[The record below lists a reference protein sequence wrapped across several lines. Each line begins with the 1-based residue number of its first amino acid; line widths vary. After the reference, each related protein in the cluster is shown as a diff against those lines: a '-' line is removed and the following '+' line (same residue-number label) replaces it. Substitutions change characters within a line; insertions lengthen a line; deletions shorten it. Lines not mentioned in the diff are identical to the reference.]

1 MLAKKLFD
9 VYYNHDI
16 EVCQNLVLKGFI
28 AMTTPIVSNAN
39 IQQPVSAPIPDFKP
53 SYNAVQLNLS
63 HPTLNV
69 PPMLP
74 PAPPT
79 ATQQW
84 TA

>member
-1 MLAKKLFD
+1 M
-9 VYYNHDI
+9 NT
-16 EVCQNLVLKGFI
+16 QLVLKGFI
-28 AMTTPIVSNAN
+28 IMTTPISANAN
-39 IQQPVSAPIPDFKP
+39 VQQPVYTPMDFKP

-63 HPTLNV
+63 QPTLNV

>member
-1 MLAKKLFD
+1 
-9 VYYNHDI
+9 
-16 EVCQNLVLKGFI
+16 
-28 AMTTPIVSNAN
+28 MTTPISANAN
-39 IQQPVSAPIPDFKP
+39 APQPVYSPMDFKP

-63 HPTLNV
+63 QPTLNV

>member
-1 MLAKKLFD
+1 MLAKKIFD

-16 EVCQNLVLKGFI
+16 KVCQNLVLKGFI
-28 AMTTPIVSNAN
+28 AMTTSIAQNAN
-39 IQQPVSAPIPDFKP
+39 IQQPVCTHRPDFKP
-53 SYNAVQLNLS
+53 SFNAVQLNLS
-63 HPTLNV
+63 QPTLNV